1 MKYDLCI
8 IGGAGHVGLPLG
20 VAFANAGAKT
30 VLLDTNVEVLN
41 QISSGNFPFMEKG
54 GEAALK
60 TALRAKT
67 LFTSSE
73 PEVIGQSDVVIMV
86 IGTPVDEHLA
96 PNLHGLMKVV
106 ESYSS
111 HFRNGQI
118 VILRSTV
125 FPGTSERLQRYFEK
139 KGLNIGVSFCPERIV
154 EGKALEELS
163 SLPQIVSGFD
173 RKTIKKVSAL
183 FARLT
188 KRKIVVMEPIEAEL
202 AKLFSNAWRYLTFA
216 VANEFFVIAT
226 EHGLD
231 YHKIYRGMT
240 EDYPRMT
247 LPRPGFA
254 AGPCLLKDTMQLAA
268 FHSSNF
274 FLGHAA
280 MSVNEKLPAVVLRQL
295 EKKMPD
301 LHDKT
306 IGILGMAFKAE
317 SDDIRESLSY
327 KLRKIALTKADQ
339 VLCHDFF
346 VQDER
351 LVPLD
356 KLLKESDAVI
366 LVAPH
371 KGYAKIDP
379 KKYPKKVFID
389 IWDFWPRR

>member
-1 MKYDLCI
+1 M
-8 IGGAGHVGLPLG
+8 
-20 VAFANAGAKT
+20 
-30 VLLDTNVEVLN
+30 
-41 QISSGNFPFMEKG
+41 ISSGSFPFMERG

-60 TALRAKT
+60 KALKAKT
-67 LFTSSE
+67 LLTSPD
-73 PEVIGQSDVVIMV
+73 PEVIGQSDVVVMV

-106 ESYSS
+106 ESYSAYV
-111 HFRNGQI
+111 RTGQT

-125 FPGTSERLQRYFEK
+125 FPGTSERLQRYFDK
-139 KGLNIGVSFCPERIV
+139 KGLKVGVSFCPERIV

-163 SLPQIVSGFD
+163 SLPQIISGFD
-173 RKTIKKVSAL
+173 PKTVKKVTTL
-183 FARLT
+183 FSRLT

-231 YHKIYRGMT
+231 YHKIYAGMT
-240 EDYPRMT
+240 EDYPRMN

-295 EKKMPD
+295 EKKLPD
-301 LHDKT
+301 MHDKT

-327 KLRKIALTKADQ
+327 KLKKIAMTKAGA
-339 VLCHDFF
+339 VLCHDFY
-346 VQDER
+346 VDDSR
-351 LVPLD
+351 LVSLK
-356 KLLKESDAVI
+356 KLIKESDAII
-366 LVAPH
+366 LAAPH
-371 KGYAKIDP
+371 KGYSKIDP

-389 IWDFWPRR
+389 IWNFWPKNN